1 MKYLIPFLLAATF
14 AVPAAAQ
21 RGEPEQIG
29 DFWLDV
35 RTDPMTDEVR
45 GVLMVPANEAGD
57 GEMIALGWAC
67 TDEGLEV
74 AFSMGR
80 HLGRE
85 ETTVQVRFDQEPASQ
100 PEPWTP
106 GNDQRFVFLP
116 DEQLMDF
123 TRRAMAANRLA
134 LRARDS
140 RDNQYTY
147 TFSLLGLTRGLRRLP
162 CAEGLFDGE

>member
-1 MKYLIPFLLAATF
+1 MKYLIALFLAATF
-14 AVPAAAQ
+14 AAPAAAQ
-21 RGEPEQIG
+21 RSEPEQIG
-29 DFWLDV
+29 AFYLSV
-35 RTDPMTDEVR
+35 RTDPITDEVR
-45 GVLMVPANEAGD
+45 GVLMVPANEAAE
-57 GEMIALGWAC
+57 GEMIAVGWAC
-67 TDEGLEV
+67 TDEGVEV

-100 PEPWTP
+100 PEPWSP

-116 DEQLMDF
+116 DEQLVDF

-140 RDNQYTY
+140 RGNEYTY
-147 TFSLLGLTRGLRRLP
+147 TFSLMGLTRGLRRLP

>member
-1 MKYLIPFLLAATF
+1 MKSLITVLIAATF

-35 RTDPMTDEVR
+35 RTDPITDAVR
-45 GVLMVPANEAGD
+45 GVLMVQANEAEES
-57 GEMIALGWAC
+57 EMIAIGWGC

-74 AFSMGR
+74 AFSAGR

-100 PEPWTP
+100 PEVWTA

-116 DEQLMDF
+116 DEQLEEF

-140 RDNQYTY
+140 GDNEYTY
-147 TFSLLGLTRGLRRLP
+147 TFSLRGLTRGLRQLP
-162 CAEGLFDGE
+162 CAAGLFKEQ